1 MNKKYFLRGL
11 GVGIVITALVL
22 CIAYRKYNSEET
34 VVKRATE
41 LGMIFPKQTPD
52 TLFTVSGTAVAVAT
66 ETPDASE
73 DDETDSTIKPT
84 QTPEMTEIP
93 TIKPTS
99 TPEQKIIKS
108 TRSIVIRDALMSESV
123 AADLKKAGI
132 IKDAEKFNKYLEES
146 GMATKIRSGKYKVP
160 VDADFEKIAKIITGG
175 K

>member
-93 TIKPTS
+93 TIKPTNKTRAKLVS
-99 TPEQKIIKS
+99 KIFFAFL
-108 TRSIVIRDALMSESV
+108 SI
-123 AADLKKAGI
+123 
-132 IKDAEKFNKYLEES
+132 FY
-146 GMATKIRSGKYKVP
+146 P
-160 VDADFEKIAKIITGG
+160 P
-175 K
+175 